1 MFISINYI
9 KHLVVA
15 NLHTR
20 VPTLTTEKIKPF
32 VEKNQNCKKLIS
44 LFQVSLDPA
53 QQNGSRCIQLICW
66 LDDRH
71 LPCVPPVSVTVP
83 ADYPLTPPRCVMA
96 PHEYEATTFLCAV
109 QKALN
114 ARIAKLPRRF
124 SLSQL
129 LDTWEMSVRQASA
142 PTHVTVTASTVLM
155 GL

>member
-1 MFISINYI
+1 MN
-9 KHLVVA
+9 
-15 NLHTR
+15 NL
-20 VPTLTTEKIKPF
+20 TL
-32 VEKNQNCKKLIS
+32 
-44 LFQVSLDPA
+44 LFQVSLDPV
-53 QQNGSRCIQLICW
+53 QQTGSKCIQLICW

-71 LPCVPPVSVTVP
+71 LPCVPPISVTVP

-96 PHEYEATTFLCAV
+96 PYEYEATTFLCTV

-142 PTHVTVTASTVLM
+142 PTQMSVTASTVLM

>member
-1 MFISINYI
+1 MSSLNKKNIKTIENDSIFCI
-9 KHLVVA
+9 
-15 NLHTR
+15 
-20 VPTLTTEKIKPF
+20 
-32 VEKNQNCKKLIS
+32 
-44 LFQVSLDPA
+44 FQVSLDPA
-53 QQNGSRCIQLICW
+53 QQNGSKCIQLICW

-71 LPCVPPVSVTVP
+71 LPCVPPISVTVP
-83 ADYPLTPPRCVMA
+83 SDYPVTPPRCVMA
-96 PHEYEATTFLCAV
+96 PHEYEATVFLCAV

-142 PTHVTVTASTVLM
+142 PTQTSITASTVLM